1 MFLTAPSIPSW
12 LIHRGLLTPA
22 SIVNADFAVEEL
34 NFHNRGFRVYRPAD
48 NPLYVKQLREFT
60 RPNVLCLEREAAFG
74 KELSNLES
82 AEWLASRVPKIL
94 DYDVR
99 HHAITVQ
106 LIPATR
112 NLHDRMEEEISIP
125 DSVAE
130 GIGEFIGLFY
140 SPECNRLLSA
150 VSEQYCSGIP
160 PWILSF
166 HVDQGDGSLSPAN
179 LQLLNVLQQDE
190 VIASGLN
197 QLRSDWHAGS
207 LMHGDL
213 KWNNVLTREAYNQ
226 TYNQPDWYVIDWEMV
241 DRGDPLW
248 DLATMVQCWWYYWI
262 LSTPPEQL
270 TGLDDLL
277 VFRRSAFEETRPS
290 LNSLWSG
297 FQKTTEMSDAD
308 LADTRRSVDRFAA
321 ARMIQTVYELLHN
334 QETITPS
341 AWMMIDLSRRIFEG
355 PGPLTEFLTGARS

>member
-1 MFLTAPSIPSW
+1 MFLTAPSIPFW
-12 LIHRGLLTPA
+12 LIQRGLLTPA
-22 SIVNADFAVEEL
+22 SIVDADFAVEEL

-74 KELSNLES
+74 TALSNLAS
-82 AEWLASRVPKIL
+82 AQWLSSHVPKIL

-106 LIPATR
+106 LIPSTR
-112 NLHDRMEEEISIP
+112 NLLDRMEEEISIP

-130 GIGEFIGLFY
+130 GIGEFIGQFNTQD
-140 SPECNRLLSA
+140 CNRLMSA
-150 VSEQYCSGIP
+150 VSEKYCPGVP

-166 HVDQGDGSLSPAN
+166 HFDQGDGSLSPAN
-179 LQLLNVLQQDE
+179 QQLLSILQQDE
-190 VIASGLN
+190 VITSGLS
-197 QLRSDWHAGS
+197 QLRDDWRAES

-213 KWNNVLTREAYNQ
+213 KWNNVLIQEADS
-226 TYNQPDWYVIDWEMV
+226 QPDWYVIDWEMV

-248 DLATMVQCWWYYWI
+248 DLATMVQCWWHYWI

-270 TGLDDLL
+270 IDLDNLL
-277 VFRRSAFEETRPS
+277 TARRLAFEETLPS

-297 FQKTTEMSDAD
+297 FQKATEMSDAD
-308 LADTRRSVDRFAA
+308 LADTQRIVDRFAA
-321 ARMIQTVYELLHN
+321 ARIIQTVYELLHT

-341 AWMMIDLSRRIFEG
+341 ARLMIDLSRRVFEG
-355 PGPLTEFLTGARS
+355 PGPLTEFLTGAKS